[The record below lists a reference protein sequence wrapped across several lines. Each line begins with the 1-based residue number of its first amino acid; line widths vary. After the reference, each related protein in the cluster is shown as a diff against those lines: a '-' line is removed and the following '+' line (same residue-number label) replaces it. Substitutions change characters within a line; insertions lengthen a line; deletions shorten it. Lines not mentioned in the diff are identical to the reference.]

1 MSVLR
6 PLFVVASLAALAA
19 SAIAVRQEPAPAREP
34 GSSGSDEESDPI
46 RDVGVAWLRVELP
59 TREAFHPILGRH
71 AFETHQ
77 IWKSVCAGDPTAMSQ
92 RELERYVA
100 RHAEL
105 TSDQMP
111 KIVIDDDRTLVP
123 GGIDIVFIASGSI
136 PSGAPAALA
145 AAEAYLESTFTA
157 DSLTVTV
164 PVTFQPMASNVLGG
178 TSSSYGY
185 LTYTD
190 TRAVITGNMDAS
202 DTIQGFLPTGSTLPV
217 RYNGNN
223 GQITNEDRV
232 FFTFANYE
240 ATGGTVAGDDANM
253 TFNSNFAFDYDPS
266 NGVSGSTYSFQDVVV
281 HETGHALGCTSGGDF
296 RFKDSEVL
304 DLFRFQRTDGN
315 GDYNPDTTAEFQVRA
330 RLVSYNKP
338 NDDHNTDI
346 VSAEYRMSDGSPY
359 QMSHLREQSPNIGLM
374 DPALAAGETHY
385 PAFFSAADID
395 LFDAISYDK

>member
-1 MSVLR
+1 MRILR
-6 PLFVVASLAALAA
+6 PAFVVTSFAALAA
-19 SAIAVRQEPAPAREP
+19 SANAVRQDRAPVREP
-34 GSSGSDEESDPI
+34 GTSALGEESDPA
-46 RDVGVAWLRVELP
+46 RDAGVPWLRLELP
-59 TREAFHPILGRH
+59 TEQAYHPVLGRH
-71 AFETHQ
+71 AFETPQ
-77 IWKSVCAGDPTAMSQ
+77 LWKPVCASDPTAMSPQ
-92 RELERYVA
+92 ELETYVA
-100 RHAEL
+100 RHAQL
-105 TSDQMP
+105 TSDAMP
-111 KIVIDDDRTLVP
+111 KLVIDDDQTLVP

-157 DSLTVTV
+157 DPFTVTV
-164 PVTFQPMASNVLGG
+164 PVSFQPMAPNILGG
-178 TSSSYGY
+178 TSSSYGF

-190 TRAVITGNMDAS
+190 TRAVITGNMDGS

-223 GQITNEDRV
+223 GQVTNEDRV

-240 ATGGTVAGDDANM
+240 ATGGTVAGNDANM
-253 TFNSNFAFDYDPS
+253 TFNSNFAFDWDPS
-266 NGVSGSTYSFQDVVV
+266 NGVGGSTYSFQDVVV

-304 DLFRFQRTDGN
+304 DVFRFQRTDGN

-338 NDDHNTDI
+338 NDDHDTDI
-346 VSAEYRMSDGSPY
+346 ISAEYRMSDGSPY

-374 DPALAAGETHY
+374 DPALAPGETHY
-385 PAFFSAADID
+385 PAFFSSADIA
-395 LFDAISYDK
+395 LFDAIGYDK